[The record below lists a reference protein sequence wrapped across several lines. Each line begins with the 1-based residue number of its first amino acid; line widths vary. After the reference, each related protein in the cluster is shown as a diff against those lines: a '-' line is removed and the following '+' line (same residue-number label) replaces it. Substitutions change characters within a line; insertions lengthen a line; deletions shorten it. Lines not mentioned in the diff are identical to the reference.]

1 MQSIRWL
8 NASSNNETILDN
20 SSVQQLVLAIN
31 RTTTAINNTMY
42 TCEIKVNLSSSVI
55 MSIEESFSL
64 LVDGK

>member
-8 NASSNNETILDN
+8 NASGNNEVILDN

-42 TCEIKVNLSSSVI
+42 TCEIKVNLSSSVT
-55 MSIEESFSL
+55 SINESFSL
-64 LVDGK
+64 LVDSK